1 MNLNTILTLIWV
13 AISLCIFVALIVSG
27 RNEYK
32 TRLWEFVILALIL
45 SVLWPAELCIA
56 IVMLPFYP
64 IYLLRQKKHKKS
76 ASVSTEDDAD
86 EPDPLQMAE
95 EHPDWTDGTEEYED

>member
-1 MNLNTILTLIWV
+1 MNLNTILIVIWV
-13 AISLCIFVALIVSG
+13 AIALSIFIVFIVSK
-27 RNEYK
+27 RNEFQ
-32 TRLWEFVILALIL
+32 TSLWEYISIALIL
-45 SVLWPAELCIA
+45 SALWPAELCIA

-76 ASVSTEDDAD
+76 ATVSIEDDAD

-95 EHPDWTDGTEEYED
+95 EHPDWTDGTEEYKD